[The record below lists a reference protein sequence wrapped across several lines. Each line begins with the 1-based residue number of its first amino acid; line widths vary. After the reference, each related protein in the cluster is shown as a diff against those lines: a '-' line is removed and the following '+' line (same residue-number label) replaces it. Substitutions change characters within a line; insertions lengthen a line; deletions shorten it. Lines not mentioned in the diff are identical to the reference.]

1 MKMLTIDLDDEQ
13 AAALQRA
20 AESEGRSETDLARDA
35 VVRYAQRYPSADEL
49 DPGVPEPGESVGR
62 GRRRLR
68 TFAMRGAVDG
78 SVVRPP
84 REFAMDGAVEGPGG
98 SIADVPEEELLKG
111 FGE

>member
-1 MKMLTIDLDDEQ
+1 MKTLTIDLDDEQ
-13 AAALQRA
+13 AAALKRA

-35 VVRYAQRYPSADEL
+35 VIRYAQRHPSA
-49 DPGVPEPGESVGR
+49 VEPSDDLPDTNGDVGR

-68 TFAMRGAVDG
+68 TFAMSGAVDG
-78 SVVRPP
+78 SEDRPL